1 MRGGLKETQNNQAK
15 GSYRKAGWPA
25 GSTQMPDSA
34 LWWLRLYLQPE
45 RVEFTEGRGQ
55 HDPMSENR
63 DAAPTPH
70 WLTAEAMPRV
80 SAGQPFPELILE

>member
-1 MRGGLKETQNNQAK
+1 
-15 GSYRKAGWPA
+15 
-25 GSTQMPDSA
+25 MPDSA

-63 DAAPTPH
+63 DAAPHSSLADSGGDAPSVGG
-70 WLTAEAMPRV
+70 TALPRADFGV
-80 SAGQPFPELILE
+80 KPGWVLPCGIGLCRGNS